1 MPPSSKERDK
11 ISIIEARMEVF
22 QNVGEVPS
30 PIYLGRSVTDLL
42 EETIHEHEF
51 DHLFVVTDEVVGR
64 IHGNALGDALPK
76 GEHQFIKFPEGE
88 ASKSLANFEQ
98 LVKRVLDAGITKRS
112 IILAFGGGVVGNV
125 AGFLAGTLFRGIR
138 FAHIPTTFQAQT
150 DSVLSRKQALNC
162 QAKNIIGCFHTP
174 LFTFIDTAFLETE
187 PDRYLISGVAESIKN
202 AVISDET
209 FYNHLIENL
218 SEKMLHD
225 PEGLHELVLRSILT
239 KLAILQRDP
248 SEQDEALILEYGHTL
263 AHALE
268 TLADGAL
275 THGECVSIGMVFNA
289 RLSRMLGLL
298 PKEQENDARSL
309 LERIGLPTCIPA
321 AISSD
326 RLIETMRFDNKRR
339 GHEVEFVLL
348 EATCRPHFTPT
359 GYCRPVEETVV
370 AECMEACRA

>member
-1 MPPSSKERDK
+1 M
-11 ISIIEARMEVF
+11 SITEARLETF
-22 QNVGEVPS
+22 QNAGVAPS
-30 PIYLGRSVTDLL
+30 PIYLGRGVTDLL
-42 EETIHEHEF
+42 DETICDYEF
-51 DHLFVVTDEVVGR
+51 DCLFVITDEVVGR
-64 IHGNALGDALPK
+64 IHGNALGDALQES
-76 GEHQFIKFPEGE
+76 EHRFLGFPEGE

-98 LVKRVLDAGITKRS
+98 LVKQVLDAGITKRS

-150 DSVLSRKQALNC
+150 DSALSRKQALNC

-202 AVISDET
+202 ALISDES
-209 FYNHLIENL
+209 FYNHLDENL
-218 SEKMLHD
+218 SEKMLHN
-225 PEGLHELVLRSILT
+225 PEEVHELVLRSILT
-239 KLAILQRDP
+239 KLAILERDP

-289 RLSRMLGLL
+289 RLSCRIGLL
-298 PKEQENDARSL
+298 SEGQEDDARLL
-309 LERIGLPTCIPA
+309 LERIGLPTKIPA
-321 AISSD
+321 AITSD
-326 RLIETMRFDNKRR
+326 RLIKTMRFDNKRR
-339 GHEVEFVLL
+339 GHDVEFVLL

-359 GYCRPVEETVV
+359 GYCRPVDEAIVLG
-370 AECMEACRA
+370 CMDACRA